1 MTCNIDH
8 DAENAIPMFL
18 CVACNREMNITE
30 GNRQTLE
37 MANAICAA
45 VDRVRLGTGSPRSI
59 DNAKLKYTA
68 RQPLFDFADWTL
80 SSRSCPAR
88 TDLQAAES
96 P

>member
-45 VDRVRLGTGSPRSI
+45 VDRVR
-59 DNAKLKYTA
+59 
-68 RQPLFDFADWTL
+68 PLE
-80 SSRSCPAR
+80 R
-88 TDLQAAES
+88 AAHVR
-96 P
+96 